1 MAVLAADPQR
11 SFRAAQDNGAAMS
24 FDKPSTTPLVP
35 PIQPCWRLLAVA
47 LDPDRSTPE
56 LYGAICEAENDVPLM
71 VNGRIVFFT
80 DPARAPELIQKHG
93 GPWATDPMDVAKPSF
108 WCDVA
113 QTLHFLSAGGID
125 TTASV
130 VDAVNVLLD
139 LVRATGTE
147 IDDRRRKALYAIADY
162 CTTNTDLTRYF
173 EEVGDYSSDE
183 LVDAVLWCIGAVVA
197 MARIL

>member
-1 MAVLAADPQR
+1 
-11 SFRAAQDNGAAMS
+11 MS
-24 FDKPSTTPLVP
+24 FDKPSTTPP
-35 PIQPCWRLLAVA
+35 ASTIQPYWRLLAVA

-56 LYGAICEAENDVPLM
+56 LYGAIHEAEKDVPLT

-80 DPARAPELIQKHG
+80 DPARAPDLIRKHG
-93 GPWATDPMDVAKPSF
+93 GAWIADPIDVAKPSF

-113 QTLHFLSAGGID
+113 QALHFLSAGGID

-130 VDAVNVLLD
+130 VSAVNVLLD
-139 LVRATGTE
+139 LVKASGAE
-147 IDDRRRKALYAIADY
+147 LDDRRRKALYAIADY
-162 CTTNTDLTRYF
+162 CTTSKDLTKYL

-183 LVDAVLWCIGAVVA
+183 LVDAVLWCVGAVVV